1 MAALAT
7 RARATGQGG
16 DSTGGRVRLS
26 LTLNGQPQEVEI
38 NPRWTLA
45 DALREGARLTSVH
58 PGCEHGVCGAC
69 TVLLDGE
76 PARACLVLA
85 LQAEGHDVQT
95 VEGWENDRHPLQEAF
110 RREHAL
116 QCGFC
121 TPGFLMLAA
130 GLLTAEPEASE
141 ERITEVLSSNLCRC
155 TGGLPIV
162 RAVVSAQRTGR

>member
-1 MAALAT
+1 MNVLTA
-7 RARATGQGG
+7 RARARPDTTG
-16 DSTGGRVRLS
+16 SRTSLS
-26 LTLNGQPQEVEI
+26 LTLNGQPHEIEI

-45 DALREGARLTSVH
+45 DALREGACITSVH
-58 PGCEHGVCGAC
+58 LGCEHGVCGAC
-69 TVLLDGE
+69 TVLLDGK
-76 PARACLVLA
+76 PTRACLILA
-85 LQAEGHDVQT
+85 LQAEGHSLET
-95 VEGWENDRHPLQEAF
+95 VEGWADGSHALQEAF

-130 GLLTAEPEASE
+130 GLLAAEPEASE

-162 RAVVSAQRTGR
+162 RAVVSAKRAGR